1 MAKVKKGKGKISLEV
16 LTPEKIV
23 LQDDEIDIVVVRDL
37 EGEQEEGELT
47 RERYIGILS
56 DHAQMLVRLPVAPL
70 RYEKHGEVYWVVV
83 AGGFLEVKNN
93 KVTVLSFGAERVAEE
108 AEVDLAVIAK
118 ERVQN
123 WLEGQVGR
131 VGFDEKAAEADLKK
145 SAIELYRSSSH
156 SE

>member
-1 MAKVKKGKGKISLEV
+1 MAKLKKGKGKISLEV
-16 LTPEKIV
+16 LTPEKVV

-37 EGEQEEGELT
+37 AGEQEEGELT
-47 RERYIGILS
+47 KEKYIGILS
-56 DHAQMLVRLPVAPL
+56 DHAPMLVRLPIAPL
-70 RYEKHGEVYWVVV
+70 RYEKHGEVHWVVV

-93 KVTVLSFGAERVAEE
+93 KIIVLSFGAEKVTKE
-108 AEVDLAVIAK
+108 AEVDLAIMAK
-118 ERVQN
+118 KRVQS

-145 SAIELYRSSSH
+145 SVIELYRASSH